1 MKVNNIEYNVGTA
14 AIKRSLRTEEKYR
27 VVTEDGRIH
36 REVRSKY
43 VDFSLELGNL
53 SKADY
58 DSLMAAIMAAQTDVT
73 IALPSTATGI
83 STYTGAF
90 DGVSD
95 EVITDDGTQVT
106 WDRLCLEFTGTVPM
120 EVSAD

>member
-1 MKVNNIEYNVGTA
+1 MKVNNIEYNMGTA

-73 IALPSTATGI
+73 IALPSTATGT

-106 WDRLCLEFTGTVPM
+106 WDRLCLEFTGTVPV

>member
-1 MKVNNIEYNVGTA
+1 MKVNNIEYSVGTA

-27 VVTEDGRIH
+27 VMTEDGRIH
-36 REVRSKY
+36 RELRSNY

-53 SKADY
+53 NKADY
-58 DSLMAAIMAAQTDVT
+58 DSLMTAIMTAQTDIT
-73 IALPSTATGI
+73 LTLPSSAGGKK
-83 STYTGAF
+83 TYTGVF

-120 EVSAD
+120 EVDED